1 MNKSCGMLEFTWV
14 DIMPHIHDYLK
25 HQRGIWM
32 YPIQMTMETTV
43 KPPFVCKTSHPHC
56 TKGAVALEEAEW
68 ETSMGHWE
76 I

>member
-1 MNKSCGMLEFTWV
+1 MLEFTWV